1 MPEGHVT
8 HRLAAGLTDRFA
20 GGPVRATSPQG
31 RFAAEAAELDGHAFR
46 LAQAYG
52 KNLFVH
58 IGDGAV
64 HVHLGLLGKLTFTDG
79 GELDAAADDVP
90 GAGGDPGP
98 GRRPVQGQVRW
109 RVENDRGWADLRGP
123 QACRLIDAGGLAAI
137 TDRLGPDPLRADAD
151 PERGWAR
158 VHTAATPIG
167 LLLMD
172 QRVAAGV
179 GNIFRAEVLYRHRID
194 PEMAGRALRRAEWD
208 AIWTD
213 LVGLMHAAVVRGRI
227 DTVRPEHDPVVM
239 GRAPRVDRHGGEV
252 YVYRRADQPCLV
264 CRTPIRTREFGGRN
278 LFWCPRC
285 QRPSRRQGAGPRG
298 AAART
303 PDPLRA
309 ARTDPPPGEPA
320 AHPPARPA

>member
-8 HRLAAGLTDRFA
+8 HRLAAGLTERFA
-20 GGPVRATSPQG
+20 GGPVRSTSPQG
-31 RFAAEAAELDGHAFR
+31 RFADEAAELDGHP
-46 LAQAYG
+46 LESAQAYG

-58 IGDGAV
+58 VGDRSV
-64 HVHLGLLGKLTFTDG
+64 HVHLGLLGKLTFADSDVGTD
-79 GELDAAADDVP
+79 A
-90 GAGGDPGP
+90 
-98 GRRPVQGQVRW
+98 RPVLGQIRW
-109 RVENDRGWADLRGP
+109 RLENDRHYADLRGP
-123 QACRLIDAGGLAAI
+123 QACQLVDPAAIAAI
-137 TDRLGPDPLRADAD
+137 TDRLGPDPLREDAD
-151 PERGWAR
+151 PEAGWAR
-158 VHTAATPIG
+158 VRTSATPIG

-194 PEMAGRALRRAEWD
+194 PGMAGRLLRRAEWD

-213 LVGLMHAAVVRGRI
+213 LVGLMHDAVIRGRI

-264 CRTPIRTREFGGRN
+264 CGTPVRTKEFGGRN

-285 QRPSRRQGAGPRG
+285 QRTSRRKATVAGA
-298 AAART
+298 
-303 PDPLRA
+303 
-309 ARTDPPPGEPA
+309 PGVT
-320 AHPPARPA
+320 RSNTG